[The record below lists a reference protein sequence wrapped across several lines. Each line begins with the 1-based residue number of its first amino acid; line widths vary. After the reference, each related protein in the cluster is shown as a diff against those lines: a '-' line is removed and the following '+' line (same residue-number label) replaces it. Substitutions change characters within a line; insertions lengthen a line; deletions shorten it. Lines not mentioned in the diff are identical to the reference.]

1 MRRENVRWENMRR
14 ENVRWETVRREN
26 VRRENV
32 KREVISV
39 RPQDSC
45 PQRGQWQPLGVLPL
59 HQLL

>member
-1 MRRENVRWENMRR
+1 MRRENVRRENVRGENMRR
-14 ENVRWETVRREN
+14 ENVRWE
-26 VRRENV
+26 NV

-39 RPQDSC
+39 WPQDSC